1 MIEMS
6 KTFEKF
12 QLVFK
17 FVLFFTLKLLFSIH
31 EQYTLA
37 KIWGRVGEGGAA
49 APQPPTGLF
58 YYFTLF
64 FSPASSLFLFFNF
77 SLYIWRI
84 WFLPSTVP
92 FLCLV
97 SISERSSKNQLSS
110 IWNTKIDIPYLQTNP
125 YWLKAKTINS
135 LVFISSIIK

>member
-37 KIWGRVGEGGAA
+37 KIWGRVGEGGGCSPS
-49 APQPPTGLF
+49 APHGPVLLLYSFFLTCKVHC
-58 YYFTLF
+58 F
-64 FSPASSLFLFFNF
+64 FSLIFLYTFDEYDF
-77 SLYIWRI
+77 SPRQCRFCV
-84 WFLPSTVP
+84 WFQ
-92 FLCLV
+92 FQKDQAKINCLR
-97 SISERSSKNQLSS
+97 SEIQKL
-110 IWNTKIDIPYLQTNP
+110 IYHTYKLIHID
-125 YWLKAKTINS
+125 
-135 LVFISSIIK
+135 

>member
-1 MIEMS
+1 MIEIS

-17 FVLFFTLKLLFSIH
+17 FGLFFTLKLLFSID

-37 KIWGRVGEGGAA
+37 KILGGWCSPP
-49 APQPPTGLF
+49 APPASTGLF

-64 FSPASSLFLFFNF
+64 FSSASSLFLFSNF